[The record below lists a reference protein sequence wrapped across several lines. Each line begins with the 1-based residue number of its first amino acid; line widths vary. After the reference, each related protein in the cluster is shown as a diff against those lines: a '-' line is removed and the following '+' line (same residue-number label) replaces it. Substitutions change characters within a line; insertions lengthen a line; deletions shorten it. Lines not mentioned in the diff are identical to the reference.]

1 MMKRK
6 ATGLILL
13 SALCLLAASCYKDL
27 STPAD
32 HEIPDIVVTGLA
44 PEIHVT
50 YGEELDIT
58 VQVSQEGR
66 TASDF
71 DLVWSIDLNPDRQAD
86 RIEELETGPTLH
98 YKVANRPADAP
109 YILRLDVTDPRT
121 GLTKVV
127 YSKLY
132 VASSLGEGL
141 LVAYTRDGGK
151 TSEFDFFANE
161 YVTYGYESEETLF
174 TREIYR
180 LANENTFEGKVLS
193 MAAIVDSDGAS
204 YNEMRIL
211 AGTDDHLFAL
221 DPLTFKQTAADAA
234 LFNSSIQSEFGTTAI
249 FNFASYQTGALIGG
263 RLFVMPTLMDRV
275 FSAASFPLEPRNV
288 MQAHNSAW
296 AAFQGGNFAF
306 FDEVHARFF
315 LIYGWS
321 AHQGAFEEISSAPLG
336 FSVQGAK
343 CIGTGEMRGKSL
355 AFLLCDA
362 TGTYHVCIIGDMDT
376 APRMSPVT
384 IPQTALDEAV
394 SVAFCDN
401 CDLMYYATPRELY
414 VTLLAAG
421 RVSNRKVNWTP
432 DSPDERITSI
442 RQYTQGFK
450 GTHNYAIDWYPYPI
464 ATNRLQMIIT
474 TYNDKTG
481 EGKVYLRPF
490 NVSTGLFTA
499 KDNGTYGGF
508 GEITALCP
516 TLR

>member
-13 SALCLLAASCYKDL
+13 SALCLLTASCYKDL

-161 YVTYGYESEETLF
+161 YVTYGYEGETLF
-174 TREIYR
+174 TREIYQ
-180 LANENTFEGKVLS
+180 LANEKTFEGKVQALV
-193 MAAIVDSDGAS
+193 AIIDSDGAS
-204 YNEMRIL
+204 YNEMRVL
-211 AGTDDHLFAL
+211 AGTEDHIVAL
-221 DPLTFKQTAADAA
+221 DPLTFKQTASDAA
-234 LFNSSIQSEFGTTAI
+234 LFNSSIQSEFGTTAL
-249 FNFASYQTGALIGG
+249 FNFAAYQAGALIGG

-288 MQAHNSAW
+288 MHRHNSAW
-296 AAFQGGNFAF
+296 AAFQGGNFGF
-306 FDEVHARFF
+306 FDEVHSRFF

-321 AHQGAFEEISSAPLG
+321 AHQGAFEEVSSAPLG
-336 FSVQGAK
+336 FSVQGAT
-343 CIGTGEMRGKSL
+343 CIGAGEMRGKRL
-355 AFLLCDA
+355 AFLLRDA
-362 TGTYHVCIIGDMDT
+362 AGNYHVCTMEDMDT
-376 APRMSPVT
+376 SARMSAVAVPS
-384 IPQTALDEAV
+384 TALDEAV
-394 SVAFCDN
+394 SIAFCDN

-421 RVSNRKVNWTP
+421 RVSNRKVNWAP
-432 DSPDERITSI
+432 ESPDERITSI
-442 RQYTQGFK
+442 RQYTQG
-450 GTHNYAIDWYPYPI
+450 YAIDWYPYLI